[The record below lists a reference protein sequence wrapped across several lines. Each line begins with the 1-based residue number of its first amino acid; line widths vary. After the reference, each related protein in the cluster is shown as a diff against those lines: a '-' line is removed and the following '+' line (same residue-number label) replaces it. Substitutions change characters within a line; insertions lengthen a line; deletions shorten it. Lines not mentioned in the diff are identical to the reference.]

1 MQAELLRRHLIIA
14 FRVVPCAKDGF
25 AFGIAYRCLI
35 RTLRHRSRGGFE
47 KRLRKIFRQDLPGF
61 TQHHR
66 TLDCVFCEAPIRF
79 IIEETP
85 EAAGLPKI
93 EDDPP
98 QQAGE
103 PGQGARA

>member
-1 MQAELLRRHLIIA
+1 LEDLQAKIADLLNDSPLRPAIKRDRAPVWVPRNGDHYVIRCTECLRSFSIPAEKNLRTVREL
-14 FRVVPCAKDGF
+14 
-25 AFGIAYRCLI
+25 
-35 RTLRHRSRGGFE
+35 
-47 KRLRKIFRQDLPGF
+47 
-61 TQHHR
+61 R
-66 TLDCVFCEAPIRF
+66 TLDCVFCEAQIRF

-98 QQAGE
+98 QQSGE